1 MRHYA
6 FIEKLIKY
14 PSQNFNIIDYIC
26 KDDRRLSQKFAYLA
40 LVQTSK
46 VNQSDDVKPIIFAM
60 HKFLEI
66 KDDYSQLRVDWL
78 IGFPQYVENIKTL
91 SYGVYNINPENET
104 IINFVSP
111 VRALPIPQQ
120 LVKFKI
126 KAQHVA
132 SLLLTFLLLL

>member
-1 MRHYA
+1 
-6 FIEKLIKY
+6 
-14 PSQNFNIIDYIC
+14 
-26 KDDRRLSQKFAYLA
+26 
-40 LVQTSK
+40 
-46 VNQSDDVKPIIFAM
+46 M

-66 KDDYSQLRVDWL
+66 KDDYAQLRIDWL

-111 VRALPIPQQ
+111 VRAFPIPQQ
-120 LVKFKI
+120 LVKFKN

-132 SLLLTFLLLL
+132 CLLLTFLLQL